1 MFIQKWHAHM
11 YNVFYFKSFIKDLT
25 EGCISLS
32 SDFKLKNYSY
42 SGYLRSRTK
51 KSLKQVLI
59 ALKIFVNL

>member
-11 YNVFYFKSFIKDLT
+11 YSVFYFKSFIKDLT

-51 KSLKQVLI
+51 KV
-59 ALKIFVNL
+59 